1 MFSFVQKD
9 DQNLPAK
16 DLPIINDL
24 QNPQRLVQ
32 FSLAPLY

>member
-1 MFSFVQKD
+1 MFSLAQKD

-24 QNPQRLVQ
+24 QIRQRLV
-32 FSLAPLY
+32 

>member
-9 DQNLPAK
+9 DQNLLTK

-24 QNPQRLVQ
+24 QNPQRLV
-32 FSLAPLY
+32 